1 MTMTQNQT
9 QRGSAQGPSPSRT
22 PGSEQ
27 PGATQTANDASW
39 IDPVCGMSVKRLSA
53 FFTAEH
59 DGTTYRFCSE
69 SCRAD
74 FEKEPQRFA
83 NAVRPETED

>member
-1 MTMTQNQT
+1 MTMTQNQS
-9 QRGSAQGPSPSRT
+9 QRGSAQGASTSRT

-27 PGATQTANDASW
+27 PGATQTGDDASW

-59 DGTTYRFCSE
+59 DGRTYRFCSE

-74 FEKEPQRFA
+74 FQKDPQRFA
-83 NAVRPETED
+83 VRPQTED